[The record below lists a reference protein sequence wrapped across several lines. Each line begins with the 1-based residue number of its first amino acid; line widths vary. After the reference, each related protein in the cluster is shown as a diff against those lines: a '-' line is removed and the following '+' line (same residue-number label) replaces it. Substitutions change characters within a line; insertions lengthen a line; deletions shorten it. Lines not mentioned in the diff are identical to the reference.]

1 MGPFRVRLIPKI
13 VEDLWRGRI
22 PAVLIAGSLLVTGC
36 GVYPSSGSSGALFA
50 SHPSDGSGRQAVSLS
65 IAAPPAAEQ
74 AGNQSAPGGI
84 SDETL
89 ETRSGL
95 ELVGQRAESALSATV
110 GIDAAQTAAV
120 NPNGLRISN
129 HLAVNINSLGRLRG
143 HLSLL
148 MPSTLTCKATSLVG
162 GGTDNCTVSLNGIS
176 LAGTLVSL
184 TSSNAAVVVPAT
196 VSVAKNAASATFTA
210 SISAVS
216 SASTALVTAV
226 ANGGS
231 AAVQLHLNALVPTLS
246 ASTSTINFG
255 NVNIGQTATQSLTLS
270 STGTAPV
277 TIAGI
282 SIAGSLFTVSGVAT
296 PLILNPGQAATL
308 SVQFTSPHV
317 SSFTGVVTISSN
329 SSQGSLV
336 VNMSAAGIAASGIS
350 ALSCTAATI
359 AGAGSDACTVTLTSA
374 APAGGLS
381 VNLASSNSAVSVP
394 ASVAVAANATTAGF
408 TANAAA
414 VSSAQTATLTAT
426 ASGTSKTFSLQL
438 SPAGQGALGVNATS
452 ISFGNVVIN
461 DAATQSVTLSSTG
474 TAAVTVSSAIA
485 TGTGFSVSGATF
497 PLTLNAGQTATLNVQ
512 FDPTATGAAAGKLT
526 IASNASTGAT
536 TTVSLSGT
544 GSPHEVELTWNAPSS
559 SSDPISGY
567 RVYRAAT
574 GSSSYQ
580 LLNGALNAQ
589 TSYMD
594 NTGQSGASYQYYV
607 TSVDGSGRESVPSN
621 TMSVVLP

>member
-1 MGPFRVRLIPKI
+1 
-13 VEDLWRGRI
+13 
-22 PAVLIAGSLLVTGC
+22 
-36 GVYPSSGSSGALFA
+36 
-50 SHPSDGSGRQAVSLS
+50 
-65 IAAPPAAEQ
+65 
-74 AGNQSAPGGI
+74 
-84 SDETL
+84 
-89 ETRSGL
+89 
-95 ELVGQRAESALSATV
+95 
-110 GIDAAQTAAV
+110 
-120 NPNGLRISN
+120 
-129 HLAVNINSLGRLRG
+129 
-143 HLSLL
+143 
-148 MPSTLTCKATSLVG
+148 
-162 GGTDNCTVSLNGIS
+162 
-176 LAGTLVSL
+176 
-184 TSSNAAVVVPAT
+184 
-196 VSVAKNAASATFTA
+196 
-210 SISAVS
+210 
-216 SASTALVTAV
+216 
-226 ANGGS
+226 
-231 AAVQLHLNALVPTLS
+231 
-246 ASTSTINFG
+246 
-255 NVNIGQTATQSLTLS
+255 VNIGQTATQSLTLS

-594 NTGQSGASYQYYV
+594 STGQSGASYQYYV